1 MLTLTHLINDGDLC
15 PLIFLICLLVPVGRM
30 FVAHDSR
37 LAEWGLRV
45 AAGTAIIVA
54 AMTLLEEGIS
64 EAGPLARVVV
74 RSLAAGALILGPTWI
89 VLSVG
94 AFFHAQYQ
102 RLTSAARTQ
111 AAVRK
116 RERERERE
124 EKQREANER
133 EQQRKRD
140 AEWERTRPERERAAE
155 EAAERTRLETER
167 KQQEVQL
174 KLSDRMRR
182 EDAKLQCLLVYDR
195 NAPAL
200 AKSFPRDR
208 LDQYFTAYMSETHA
222 ADAVETRAKQLIV
235 MLEEL
240 AGEHGHRSKAKFQ
253 SLADVAAYFHQQR
266 EQIQSLPYG
275 PDVVDSLVVVLN
287 QHEDAAIANFLRTST
302 Q

>member
-1 MLTLTHLINDGDLC
+1 MLTQLINDGDLC
-15 PLIFLICLLVPVGRM
+15 SVVFLICLLIPVGRM
-30 FVAHDSR
+30 FIAHDSR
-37 LAEWGLRV
+37 LANWGLRV
-45 AAGTAIIVA
+45 AAGTAILFA
-54 AMTLLEEGIS
+54 GATLMEEGIS
-64 EAGPLARVVV
+64 EAGPLVRVVV

-89 VLSVG
+89 VLSVV
-94 AFFHAQYQ
+94 AFVHAQYQ
-102 RLTSAARTQ
+102 RLANSARSQ

-140 AEWERTRPERERAAE
+140 ADWERTRPERERAAE
-155 EAAERTRLETER
+155 EAAERTRLESER

-174 KLSDRMRR
+174 RLSDRMRR
-182 EDAKLQCLLVYDR
+182 EDAKLQCVLVYDR
-195 NAPAL
+195 NAAAL
-200 AKSFPRDR
+200 AKPFPRER
-208 LDQYFTAYMSETHA
+208 LDQYFAAYMSETHP
-222 ADAVETRAKQLIV
+222 ADAVETRAKQLIA

-240 AGEHGHRSKAKFQ
+240 ATEHGHRSKAKFQ

-275 PDVVDSLVVVLN
+275 PDVVESLVVLLN